1 MNMIIAVASGG
12 AIGAVA
18 RFLVGRGVLHL
29 MGPGLPWGTLA
40 VNILGSFII
49 GLLVEVFAL
58 RMHASHE
65 WQGFLIVGV
74 LGGFTTFSAFSLEVA
89 LMIEKGQITTALIY
103 AFGSLFLSVVALFI
117 GLYAGKVIF

>member
-1 MNMIIAVASGG
+1 MNMILAVASGG

-18 RFLVGRGVLHL
+18 RFLVGKGVLNL
-29 MGPGLPWGTLA
+29 MGPGLPWGTFT

-49 GLLVEVFAL
+49 GLLVEVLAL

-89 LMIEKGQITTALIY
+89 LMIEKGQITTAMGY
-103 AFGSLFLSVVALFI
+103 AFASLFLSVVALFI

>member
-1 MNMIIAVASGG
+1 MNMILAVASGG

-18 RFLVGRGVLHL
+18 RFFVGKGVLNL
-29 MGPGLPWGTLA
+29 MGPGLPWGTFT

-49 GLLVEVFAL
+49 GLLVEVLAL

-89 LMIEKGQITTALIY
+89 LMIEKGQITTAMGY
-103 AFGSLFLSVVALFI
+103 AFASLFLSVVALFI

>member
-1 MNMIIAVASGG
+1 MNMILAVASGG

-18 RFLVGRGVLHL
+18 RFLVGKGVLNL
-29 MGPGLPWGTLA
+29 MGPGLPWGTFT

-58 RMHASHE
+58 RMHSSHE

-89 LMIEKGQITTALIY
+89 LMIEKGQITTAMGY
-103 AFGSLFLSVVALFI
+103 AFASLFLSVVALFI